1 MSVANVFAGISRLRG
16 GIAVTMILMGAIIV
30 PDQTRELLFSYL
42 DKNTDLQIKIP
53 FLLAT
58 VVTSTLYAIIVSST
72 TYLACCA
79 DNSDTLRQKISWRID
94 PWWFCVGLSLLPIA
108 SLVIA
113 TVPGSIDELDSAM
126 NALLHYSDTLFALF
140 VGLVVALAAAHVRRR
155 NSAQGERLWHAIH
168 FSIYATVTIS
178 IAVAYAVAPDEVSLS
193 QFVTSMLEA
202 CITPPALFLAQT
214 CVLGWFLL
222 GHFPRRAGIL
232 HQEMASWTMFLVA
245 VAPFAL
251 FCVAFTISPLS
262 LPSVV
267 APVGLLFC
275 FGFSLAF
282 ALNILVIFN
291 TKTGIPM
298 ISILAGLAFVF
309 SGLNLNDNHR
319 VRSADVDAEQ
329 SASVSNAQRPSTYDF
344 ADWLAHRPDITKFES
359 SKYPVY
365 IVAAAGGGAYAG
377 YYSALYLAKM
387 QDRCPDFAS
396 HIFAISG
403 VSGGSVGSS
412 LFHSLLG
419 AAPPANDHKGC
430 EAPQEEP
437 GELARQTKAFFSA
450 DFLSPL
456 LAATLFNDFAQR
468 FIPYPIQTFDR
479 VRSLER
485 SFELSWAEIFP
496 NQPNPYTSSE
506 MLNWTPKSIRPAL
519 FLNATDVETGSRV
532 VISPLTISHA
542 KWQRPHL
549 SESERLQA
557 ALDREGEAENYA
569 NSHFTIDY
577 FVDLNASKNLA
588 LSTAAAIS
596 ARFPFVT
603 PPASVVAELPF
614 TPDDG
619 DNIQKRAYLRL
630 VDGGYNDNS
639 GVATAMDIIDSIERA
654 TDPKVLEQVQINL
667 LILDVRRP
675 TARDLKLDAASR
687 STLPGFAEILSPLNT
702 LAGIRQARLVDVI
715 GAAVTRLDRDYTGGE
730 PIAFKRVRAA
740 YIFSAR
746 GDDLALRYGNYRI
759 AREVLPLGWRL
770 SSRTKD
776 QIERS
781 AFSGCTPSQNMIS
794 AVSNNELSYKT
805 SMSDPYADASCVSWM
820 IVKEVANDM
829 AQAQVEI
836 SKSTEAESFPGLGVC
851 TDHADEF
858 PACQGD

>member
-1 MSVANVFAGISRLRG
+1 MSIANVFAGISRLRG
-16 GIAVTMILMGAIIV
+16 GIAVTVILTGAILV
-30 PDQTRELLFSYL
+30 PDQTRELLVSYL
-42 DKNTDLQIKIP
+42 DKSTDLQIKMP
-53 FLLAT
+53 FLLASVIT
-58 VVTSTLYAIIVSST
+58 GTLYVITVSLT
-72 TYLACCA
+72 TYAACCA
-79 DNSDTLRQKISWRID
+79 AGSDIPKQKVSWRID
-94 PWWFCVGLSLLPIA
+94 PWWFCAGLSLLPLA

-113 TVPGSIDELDSAM
+113 TIPGSIDEIDPAL
-126 NALLHYSDTLFALF
+126 NALLLYSRTL
-140 VGLVVALAAAHVRRR
+140 VALIVGALLTLAGAYVGRR
-155 NSAQGERLWHAIH
+155 NSAQSERQRRPYQ
-168 FSIYATVTIS
+168 FSIYAAASIS
-178 IAVAYAVAPDEVSLS
+178 IVVAYAVAPDEVSLS
-193 QFVTSMLEA
+193 QLAASMLEA
-202 CITPPALFLAQT
+202 GITPPALFLAQT
-214 CVLGWFLL
+214 CVVGWVLL
-222 GHFPRRAGIL
+222 THFPSRAGIL
-232 HQEMASWTMFLVA
+232 RQKIATWAMLPVA

-251 FCVAFTISPLS
+251 FCVVFTISPLS
-262 LPSVV
+262 LPTAI

-275 FGFSLAF
+275 FGLSLAF
-282 ALNILVIFN
+282 ALNILVTFN
-291 TKTGIPM
+291 TRTGIPM
-298 ISILAGLAFVF
+298 ISILAGLAFLF
-309 SGLNLNDNHR
+309 SGLNLNDNHQ
-319 VRSADVDAEQ
+319 VRSGDVDADQ
-329 SASVSNAQRPSTYDF
+329 SARASSADRPSTYDF
-344 ADWLAHRPDITKFES
+344 ADWLAHRPDRTKFES

-387 QDRCPDFAS
+387 QDKCPDFAS
-396 HIFAISG
+396 HVFAISG

-419 AAPPANDHKGC
+419 ATPPANGHKGC

-437 GELARQTKAFFSA
+437 GKFARQTKAFFSA

-479 VRSLER
+479 VRSLEK

-496 NQPNPYTSSE
+496 NQPNPYTTSD
-506 MLNWTPKSIRPAL
+506 MLHWTPESTRPAL
-519 FLNATDVETGSRV
+519 FFNATDVETGSRV
-532 VISPLTISHA
+532 VIAPLTISHS
-542 KWQRPHL
+542 KWQAPHR

-557 ALDREGEAENYA
+557 AFDRDGEAENYA

-577 FVDLNASKNLA
+577 FVDLNASKNLT
-588 LSTAAAIS
+588 LSTAAGIS

-614 TPDDG
+614 TPEDG
-619 DNIQKRAYLRL
+619 DNIQRPAYLRL

-667 LILDVRRP
+667 LILDVKRP

-715 GAAVTRLDRDYTGGE
+715 GAAVTRLDRDYTGGG

-746 GDDLALRYGNYRI
+746 GDDLALRYGDYRI
-759 AREVLPLGWRL
+759 RREVLPLGWRL

-776 QIERS
+776 QIEQS
-781 AFSGCTPSQNMIS
+781 AFGGCTPSQNMIS

-820 IVKEVANDM
+820 IVKEVTNDM
-829 AQAQVEI
+829 AQAQAEI
-836 SKSTEAESFPGLGVC
+836 SESNEAESFPGLGVC
-851 TDHADEF
+851 AEHADEF
-858 PACQGD
+858 SQCQGN